1 MEPEHVCQFRV
12 VADCTDSHNNP
23 LSYLSTVELQK
34 ESMKFSAGHTTI
46 FSATEREPLHGHMY
60 TVYFSLSTWVEE
72 NGMTF
77 DYRYYK
83 KKINELCNRLNQ
95 IFLMPANSPW
105 LGISE
110 DAEYYY
116 FTFNHK
122 KMPFLKEDVLILPL
136 VNITVEELS
145 RWFINELIA
154 DKHELERHRV
164 EKMVI
169 KVFSAPGQSASHE
182 WSKGA

>member
-1 MEPEHVCQFRV
+1 MAQ
-12 VADCTDSHNNP
+12 
-23 LSYLSTVELQK
+23 YLTTVELQK

-60 TVYFSLSTWVEE
+60 AVYLALTTRVEE

-83 KKINELCNRLNQ
+83 ERIHVLCKHLNQ
-95 IFLMPANSPW
+95 TFLMPQYSPF
-105 LGISE
+105 LSVEE
-110 DAEYYY
+110 DQDYYY

-122 KMPFLKEDVLILPL
+122 KMPFLKEDVTLMPL
-136 VNITVEELS
+136 TNITVEELS
-145 RWFINELIA
+145 RWFVNELIKDDA
-154 DKHELERHRV
+154 ELKRHRIERV
-164 EKMVI
+164 VV

-182 WSKGA
+182 WSSVR

>member
-1 MEPEHVCQFRV
+1 M
-12 VADCTDSHNNP
+12 NP
-23 LSYLSTVELQK
+23 QKYLTVVELQK

-60 TVYFSLSTWVEE
+60 GVYLSLATWVEE

-83 KKINELCNRLNQ
+83 KRIHTLCAHLNQ
-95 IFLMPANSPW
+95 TFLMPQFSPF
-105 LGISE
+105 LSYAE
-110 DAEYYY
+110 DEEYYY

-122 KMPFLKEDVLILPL
+122 KIPFLKEDITMLP
-136 VNITVEELS
+136 VTNITVEELS
-145 RWFINELIA
+145 RWFIQELIKERA
-154 DKHELERHRV
+154 ELERHRIERIV
-164 EKMVI
+164 V

-182 WSKGA
+182 WHKNG

>member
-1 MEPEHVCQFRV
+1 M
-12 VADCTDSHNNP
+12 SK
-23 LSYLSTVELQK
+23 YLTTVELKK

-60 TVYFSLSTWVEE
+60 EVYLALTTWVED

-83 KKINELCNRLNQ
+83 ERIHKLCRHLNQ
-95 IFLMPANSPW
+95 TFLMPEFSPF
-105 LGISE
+105 LQYAQDE
-110 DAEYYY
+110 EHYY

-122 KMPFLKEDVLILPL
+122 RIPFLKEDVTLLP
-136 VNITVEELS
+136 VTNITVEELS
-145 RWFINELIA
+145 RWFVNELIKEA
-154 DKHELERHRV
+154 EELDRHRIDKILV
-164 EKMVI
+164 

-182 WSKGA
+182 WHRS

>member
-1 MEPEHVCQFRV
+1 MKK
-12 VADCTDSHNNP
+12 
-23 LSYLSTVELQK
+23 YLTTVELQK

-60 TVYFSLSTWVEE
+60 NVYLALTTVVEE

-83 KKINELCNRLNQ
+83 ERIHKLCKFLNQ
-95 IFLMPANSPW
+95 TFLMPELSPF
-105 LGISE
+105 LKMTE
-110 DAEYYY
+110 DDEYYY

-122 KMPFLKEDVLILPL
+122 KIPFLKEDVTLMPL
-136 VNITVEELS
+136 TNITVEELS
-145 RWFINELIA
+145 RWFVMELIQ
-154 DKHELERHRV
+154 DVQELEKHRI
-164 EKMVI
+164 EKVVV

-182 WSKGA
+182 WQKTSG